1 MGECDLVA
9 LAGLNPVWSTCM
21 SVSRFRMYVV
31 RTLNM
36 LVFSDRSI
44 DDQVN

>member
-1 MGECDLVA
+1 MGECDLAA
-9 LAGLNPVWSTCM
+9 LTDLNSGWSTCM

-44 DDQVN
+44 D